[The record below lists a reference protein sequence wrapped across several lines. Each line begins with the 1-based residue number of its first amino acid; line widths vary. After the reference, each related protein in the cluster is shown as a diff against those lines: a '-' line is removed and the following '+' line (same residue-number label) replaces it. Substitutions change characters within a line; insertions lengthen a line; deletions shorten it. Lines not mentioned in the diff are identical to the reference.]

1 MVLQNPPTCR
11 SCPHKQASIPEGTP
25 FERDFI
31 CNRLVSKY
39 VYKNLSQGELYNN
52 KQKGVYM

>member
-1 MVLQNPPTCR
+1 MEIMKALQNPPTCR

-31 CNRLVSKY
+31 SNNILTNL
-39 VYKNLSQGELYNN
+39 VYKNVCIIVN
-52 KQKGVYM
+52 

>member
-1 MVLQNPPTCR
+1 MIVLQNPPTCR

-31 CNRLVSKY
+31 CNDKTMAGG
-39 VYKNLSQGELYNN
+39 YKNVSDWVIMR
-52 KQKGVYM
+52 K

>member
-31 CNRLVSKY
+31 CNNILTNL
-39 VYKNLSQGELYNN
+39 VYKNVSDLFKIGFT
-52 KQKGVYM
+52 KV